1 MTLDFAPGPGRRPE
15 GEPTHPPNKPDF
27 PPPPPRDP
35 PPSKSGHLPISG
47 PRAGFVPQDA
57 VARESAPG
65 AGAGPSTLAQLVS
78 DLRLMLAGALA
89 RTQHQ
94 WDPASGPAQE
104 DAPIGPAYVDRKV
117 MNARADIRAA
127 LAELDELR
135 VVVSLTSPDAP
146 SEKEP
151 TPGSAVAVVAAARA
165 STVGGHTCGAGADL
179 HDPERPTVPKPMPG
193 FALPQPPR
201 WSW

>member
-1 MTLDFAPGPGRRPE
+1 MIDFAPGPGRRPE

-27 PPPPPRDP
+27 PPPPPP
-35 PPSKSGHLPISG
+35 PPPPTKRGHLPISG
-47 PRAGFVPQDA
+47 PRVGFVPPDA

-65 AGAGPSTLAQLVS
+65 AGAGPTSLAQLVS
-78 DLRLMLAGALA
+78 DLRLMLAAALA

-94 WDPASGPAQE
+94 WDPASGPQQE
-104 DAPIGPAYVDRKV
+104 DAPIGPAYVDRKL

-135 VVVSLTSPDAP
+135 VVVSLND
-146 SEKEP
+146 
-151 TPGSAVAVVAAARA
+151 PGPRSVVPQ
-165 STVGGHTCGAGADL
+165 VGAGTGSNL
-179 HDPERPTVPKPMPG
+179 HDPERPTVPRPMPG

>member
-1 MTLDFAPGPGRRPE
+1 MTTFTTN
-15 GEPTHPPNKPDF
+15 PTS
-27 PPPPPRDP
+27 PPPPLPNPGPP
-35 PPSKSGHLPISG
+35 PPSKSGHLPIDPG

-65 AGAGPSTLAQLVS
+65 AGAGPTTLAQLVS
-78 DLRLMLAGALA
+78 DLRLMLAAALA

-94 WDPASGPAQE
+94 WDPASGPQQE

-135 VVVSLTSPDAP
+135 VVVSL
-146 SEKEP
+146 
-151 TPGSAVAVVAAARA
+151 
-165 STVGGHTCGAGADL
+165 
-179 HDPERPTVPKPMPG
+179 HDPERPTVPRPMPG
-193 FALPQPPR
+193 FVLPQPKPWQWPGTTALAR
-201 WSW
+201 QVYNATRSTGPAWPSP